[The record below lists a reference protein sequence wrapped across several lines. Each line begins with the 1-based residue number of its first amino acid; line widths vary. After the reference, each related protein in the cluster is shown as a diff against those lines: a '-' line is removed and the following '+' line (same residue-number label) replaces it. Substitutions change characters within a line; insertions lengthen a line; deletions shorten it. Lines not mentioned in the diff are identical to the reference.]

1 MAEQSKGIE
10 ANEAKFPV
18 ERLGKHCRTL
28 FGCSSTTFAGATA
41 GLTGD
46 YSVNEMEKIIQNWS
60 EKEGK

>member
-10 ANEAKFPV
+10 AKESKYPV
-18 ERLGKHCRTL
+18 ERLGKYCRAL

-41 GLTGD
+41 GLTGE
-46 YSVNEMEKIIQNWS
+46 YTVNEMEKIIQKWS